1 MEYYRCVL
9 GPLETNCY
17 VVWSGRAAGVIDPG
31 GAVEPVLQF
40 IAAHGLQ
47 PQWVLNTHGHF
58 DHIAGNAALLQR
70 YPVPLLIHAADREML
85 LSPAHNLSA
94 FMGQK
99 AVSPAATRTLA
110 EGEKLML
117 GKTAL
122 QVLATPGHTRGGI
135 SLYTPDLVFA
145 GDTLF
150 KESIGRTDFPGGDYR
165 QLKTAIREK
174 LFCLPAATL
183 VLPGHGDP
191 TTIGHER
198 QCNPFLGAVD
208 EV

>member
-1 MEYYRCVL
+1 MEYQQFVL
-9 GPLETNCY
+9 GSLETNCY

-31 GAVEPVLQF
+31 GAVEPMIQF
-40 IAAHGLQ
+40 IEASGLR

-85 LSPAHNLSA
+85 LSATRNLSA
-94 FMGQK
+94 FVAQK
-99 AVSPAATRTLA
+99 TVSPAATRTLA
-110 EGEKLML
+110 DGETLLL
-117 GKTAL
+117 GETAL
-122 QVLATPGHTRGGI
+122 QVLATPGHTKGGI
-135 SLYTPDLVFA
+135 SLYTPDLLFA

-165 QLKTAIREK
+165 QLVTAIREK
-174 LFCLPAATL
+174 LFCLPAVTV
-183 VLPGHGDP
+183 VLPGHGDS
-191 TTIGHER
+191 TTIGHEL
-198 QCNPFLGAVD
+198 QYNPFLGAAD